1 MEMLSIHFN
10 KQFFINSLKTNSKLV
25 IYISTTLA
33 IFLMILM
40 HGLIQGNLQPEFF
53 GYALIVTAVF
63 YIWDIIDHSQRKQR
77 RIDTSD

>member
-1 MEMLSIHFN
+1 MEMLSTHFN

-77 RIDTSD
+77 RISPSD

>member
-1 MEMLSIHFN
+1 MLSIHFN
-10 KQFFINSLKTNSKLV
+10 KQFFINSLKTNSKFV

-77 RIDTSD
+77 RISPSD

>member
-1 MEMLSIHFN
+1 MLSIHFN

-40 HGLIQGNLQPEFF
+40 HGLIQGNLKPEFF
-53 GYALIVTAVF
+53 MYAFIVSIAF
-63 YIWDIIDHSQRKQR
+63 YIWAVADQKYRQQKQNNS
-77 RIDTSD
+77 TE

>member
-1 MEMLSIHFN
+1 MLSIHFN

-77 RIDTSD
+77 RISPSD

>member
-1 MEMLSIHFN
+1 MQMLSTHFN

-25 IYISTTLA
+25 IYISTTFA

-53 GYALIVTAVF
+53 GYALIVTAAF

>member
-1 MEMLSIHFN
+1 MLSIHFN

-53 GYALIVTAVF
+53 GYALVVTAVF
-63 YIWDIIDHSQRKQR
+63 YIWDLIDHSQRKQR
-77 RIDTSD
+77 SIDTTD

>member
-1 MEMLSIHFN
+1 MLSIHFN

-77 RIDTSD
+77 RICPSD

>member
-1 MEMLSIHFN
+1 MLSTHFK

-63 YIWDIIDHSQRKQR
+63 YIWDLIDHSQRKQR
-77 RIDTSD
+77 PTDNLD

>member
-1 MEMLSIHFN
+1 MLSIHFN

-77 RIDTSD
+77 RIRPSD

>member
-1 MEMLSIHFN
+1 MLSIHFN

-40 HGLIQGNLQPEFF
+40 HGLLQGNLQPEFF

-77 RIDTSD
+77 RISPSD

>member
-1 MEMLSIHFN
+1 
-10 KQFFINSLKTNSKLV
+10 
-25 IYISTTLA
+25 
-33 IFLMILM
+33 M

-53 GYALIVTAVF
+53 GYALIVTAAF

>member
-1 MEMLSIHFN
+1 MLSIHFN

-33 IFLMILM
+33 IFLMIIM

-77 RIDTSD
+77 RISPSD

>member
-40 HGLIQGNLQPEFF
+40 HGLIQGNLKPEYFM
-53 GYALIVTAVF
+53 YAFIVSIAF
-63 YIWDIIDHSQRKQR
+63 YIWAVTDQKYRQQKQ
-77 RIDTSD
+77 TNSTE